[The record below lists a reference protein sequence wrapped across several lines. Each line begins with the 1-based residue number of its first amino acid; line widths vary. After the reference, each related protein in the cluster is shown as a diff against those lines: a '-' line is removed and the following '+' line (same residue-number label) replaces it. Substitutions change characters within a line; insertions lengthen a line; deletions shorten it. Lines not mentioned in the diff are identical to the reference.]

1 MGSTIWSATLTRVG
15 DDASMMLE
23 GGVIILFGEPVPD
36 ALADISLVHAGAQGL
51 TRAISP
57 GDQFQLGS
65 AVFTIDEVGERA
77 YDNLAELGH
86 AVVYINQPGQNLLPG
101 AVKAS
106 GGEIPS
112 PAVGDTVAFLEAN

>member
-36 ALADISLVHAGAQGL
+36 ALADISLVHAGAEGL
-51 TRAISP
+51 TREIRP

-65 AVFTIDEVGERA
+65 EVFTIDEVGERA
-77 YDNLAELGH
+77 QENLAELGH

-101 AVKAS
+101 AVKAT
-106 GGEIPS
+106 GGAIPV
-112 PAVGDTVAFLEAN
+112 PAVGDTVAFVEAD